1 MALTITYKITPFN
14 LTKALQGTP
23 VTLAAETSGTTDFD
37 VKTQAGILTTT
48 AVNGRYLITVNNV
61 LYEVNAYGESMNVSP
76 SVQFH
81 MVESTLP
88 TSYGTSQ
95 TMTRGVSTDE
105 SDVADL
111 SSMEPR
117 DQFAI
122 HAMNAMIRNIEHPEN
137 ANDATIMLYSKA
149 AYRWAQGM
157 MIASADARTAAK
169 KDEGGGGGGEEET
182 TRGVAVDIT
191 SASVSEKLLN
201 NIVASLD
208 KLAQQINTSM
218 TDSKTQSTTNTTAL
232 KNAIGDV
239 KTALTASQTQ
249 STTDMATLKNA
260 INEVKT
266 ALAGTLKIDNPTNDK
281 FDVEGGGG
289 GGSSLNRGDVN
300 DTAQAITDFLVYN
313 TGSGNAPMRAT
324 IANVITKVIATM
336 TTEQKTA
343 LYTALKSL
351 MQADFDA
358 KGSSDSALIAAKAY
372 TDTEIA
378 KKHPST

>member
-61 LYEVNAYGESMNVSP
+61 LYEVNSYGESMNVSP

-95 TMTRGVSTDE
+95 TMTRGVGTDE

-122 HAMNAMIRNIEHPEN
+122 HAMNAMIRNIDHPEN

-169 KDEGGGGGGEEET
+169 KDEGGGGGGGGEEET
-182 TRGVAVDIT
+182 TKGIAVDVT

-208 KLAQQINTSM
+208 KLTKQVSDSM
-218 TDSKTQSTTNTTAL
+218 TQSTTNTTAL
-232 KNAIGDV
+232 KDAIGDV
-239 KTALTASQTQ
+239 KTT
-249 STTDMATLKNA
+249 
-260 INEVKT
+260 
-266 ALAGTLKIDNPTNDK
+266 LAGTLKIDNPQDDK

-289 GGSSLNRGDVN
+289 SSLNRSDVN
-300 DTAQAITDFLVYN
+300 DTAQAITDFIVYN
-313 TGSGNAPMRAT
+313 TASGKAPMRAT
-324 IANVITKVIATM
+324 MDNVITKAISSL
-336 TTEQKTA
+336 TEDQKSA

>member
-14 LTKALQGTP
+14 LAKALQGTP
-23 VTLAAETSGTTDFD
+23 VTLEAETSGTTDFD

-169 KDEGGGGGGEEET
+169 KDEGGGGEEET
-182 TRGVAVDIT
+182 TKGIAVDVT

-208 KLAQQINTSM
+208 KLTKQVSDSM
-218 TDSKTQSTTNTTAL
+218 TQSTTNTTAL
-232 KNAIGDV
+232 KDAIGD
-239 KTALTASQTQ
+239 
-249 STTDMATLKNA
+249 
-260 INEVKT
+260 VKT

-289 GGSSLNRGDVN
+289 SSLNRDDVN
-300 DTAQAITDFLVYN
+300 DTEQAITDFLVYN
-313 TGSGNAPMRAT
+313 TASGKAPVRAT
-324 IANVITKVIATM
+324 MANVITKAIAIM

-351 MQADFDA
+351 MQTDFDA
-358 KGSSDSALIAAKAY
+358 KGSSDSALTAAKSY

>member
-48 AVNGRYLITVNNV
+48 AENGRYLITVNNV
-61 LYEVNAYGESMNVSP
+61 LYEVNSYGESMNVSP

-95 TMTRGVSTDE
+95 TMTRGVDTDE

-182 TRGVAVDIT
+182 TKGIAVDVT

-208 KLAQQINTSM
+208 KLTKQVSDSM
-218 TDSKTQSTTNTTAL
+218 TASKTQSTTNTTAL

-239 KTALTASQTQ
+239 KTAL
-249 STTDMATLKNA
+249 
-260 INEVKT
+260 
-266 ALAGTLKIDNPTNDK
+266 AGTLKIDNPQDDK

-289 GGSSLNRGDVN
+289 GSLNRDDVN
-300 DTAQAITDFLVYN
+300 DTVQAITDFIVYN
-313 TGSGNAPMRAT
+313 TASGKAPMRAT
-324 IANVITKVIATM
+324 MANVITKAIATM